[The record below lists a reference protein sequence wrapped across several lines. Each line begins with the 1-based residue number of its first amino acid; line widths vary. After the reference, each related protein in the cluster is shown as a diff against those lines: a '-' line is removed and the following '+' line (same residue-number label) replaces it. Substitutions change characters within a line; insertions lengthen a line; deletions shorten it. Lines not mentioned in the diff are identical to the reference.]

1 MDYVPFIPS
10 ASAAPRAA
18 PAAVRG
24 ERDPPWTTSAE
35 TAARTFAH
43 LSDGFSG
50 APNGQVTENKQN
62 SGNLSR
68 FATLATAAFAQLDAF
83 REQAA
88 IAEFDGGL
96 PRAHAEVLAALSTL
110 DLGPEA
116 TGILD
121 IVATRLE
128 LLAQAGEIS

>member
-1 MDYVPFIPS
+1 MDYVPFTPS

-18 PAAVRG
+18 SAALRG
-24 ERDPPWTTSAE
+24 ERHPPWTTSAE
-35 TAARTFAH
+35 TTARTFAL

-50 APNGQVTENKQN
+50 TQNGQVTENTQH
-62 SGNLSR
+62 SGDLSR
-68 FATLATAAFAQLDAF
+68 FATLATAGFAQPDAF
-83 REQAA
+83 RERAS

-116 TGILD
+116 AGILN
-121 IVATRLE
+121 IVAKRLE
-128 LLAQAGEIS
+128 FLAQAGELS

>member
-1 MDYVPFIPS
+1 MDYVPFTPS
-10 ASAAPRAA
+10 ASVAPRAA

-35 TAARTFAH
+35 TTGTFAH

-50 APNGQVTENKQN
+50 AQNEQVTEKKQN

-68 FATLATAAFAQLDAF
+68 FATLATAAFAQLDSFHERAS
-83 REQAA
+83 

-116 TGILD
+116 AGILN
-121 IVATRLE
+121 IVAKRLE
-128 LLAQAGEIS
+128 FLAQAGEIS